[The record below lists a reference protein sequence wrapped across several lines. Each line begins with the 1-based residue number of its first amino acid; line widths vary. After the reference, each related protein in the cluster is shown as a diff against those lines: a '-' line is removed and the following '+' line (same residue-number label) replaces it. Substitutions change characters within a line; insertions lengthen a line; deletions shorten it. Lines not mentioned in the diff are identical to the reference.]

1 MPAMLSAVLEEEAD
15 MYEAFPPHVDP
26 TGITILTD
34 SPPGKKAPLKTFEE
48 VQPLLQQSRKRE
60 LKLVIRENSWPINS
74 PVRALLW
81 PALCRQHQHGKSM
94 LDGFYWDMVTQVF
107 GTVELPDKPIMLPP
121 FVEAT
126 HCLGY
131 HLTRKGR
138 AVADRVVSVLGYAC
152 PDITYSP
159 SLYPITAAL
168 LHFMPEEECYHCM
181 ASLVASK
188 DKMFITQTK
197 LLNEV
202 TWKTVMQIAKKH
214 AKSAAQHLSRL
225 SGAIGPERIYTDWQW
240 WILAA
245 LPFPHL
251 VRVLDCFFHEG
262 IKVFYRVALA
272 ILILFH
278 KHSTNQSSDWYAEAT
293 KNGVDHAIDKF
304 CRNMPAS
311 PTKLLRTAFSIRALS
326 SQYISRVFIK
336 TEMTLKSK
344 QVITGSRLVR
354 SRSSDNLPTSQSQV
368 NIQMMSHTL
377 TIRESPR
384 SSHLAL
390 WFPFPNAV
398 FADQKQ
404 HSSDLRQKLFTL
416 WSWLPVR
423 ITMYQPVLLY
433 TTEEHGCSLTTFYVR
448 VEHHEPT
455 LLMIKTCNNEVGIM
469 YTTEEHGCSLTTFYV
484 RVEHHEPTLLMIK
497 TCNNEVGIMYTTEE
511 HGCSL
516 TTFYVRVEHHE
527 PTLLMIK
534 TCNNEVGIMYT
545 TEEHGCSLTTF
556 YVRVEHHEPTLLM
569 IKTCNNEVGIMYT
582 TEEHGCSLTTF
593 YVRVEHHEPTL
604 LMIKTC
610 NNEVGIMYTTE
621 EHGCSLTTFYVRVEH
636 HEPTLLMIKT
646 CNNEVGI
653 MYTTEE
659 HGCSLTTFYV
669 RVEHHDPTLLMIK
682 TCNNE
687 VGIMYTTEE
696 HGCSLTTFYVR
707 VEHHEPTLL
716 MIKTCNNEVF
726 GAYCSTRWFERN
738 QKDERGNR
746 QAYFGTGETFLFSLY
761 PERAKYPWVG
771 CGGDSKETVAH
782 GSELFMAADSRMITI
797 GGGDGQAIWMD
808 ENIRFGKTDRCST
821 FNNPPLCPSG
831 DFEIRVLEVYG
842 FSGA

>member
-1 MPAMLSAVLEEEAD
+1 MPSAMLSAVLEEEPD
-15 MYEAFPPHVDP
+15 LYEAFPPHVDP

-48 VQPLLQQSRKRE
+48 VQPLLQPGRKRE
-60 LKLVIRENSWPINS
+60 LKLLIRENSWPINS
-74 PVRALLW
+74 PVRAALW

-188 DKMFITQTK
+188 EKMFITQTK

-225 SGAIGPERIYTDWQW
+225 SGAIGPERIYADWQW

-278 KHSTNQSSDWYAEAT
+278 KHSTNQNSEWYAEAT

-344 QVITGSRLVR
+344 QVITGARLVR

-384 SSHLAL
+384 TSHKAL

-398 FADQKQ
+398 FRDKEQ

-423 ITMYQPVLLY
+423 ITMYQPVLL
-433 TTEEHGCSLTTFYVR
+433 
-448 VEHHEPT
+448 
-455 LLMIKTCNNEVGIM
+455 
-469 YTTEEHGCSLTTFYV
+469 
-484 RVEHHEPTLLMIK
+484 
-497 TCNNEVGIMYTTEE
+497 
-511 HGCSL
+511 
-516 TTFYVRVEHHE
+516 
-527 PTLLMIK
+527 
-534 TCNNEVGIMYT
+534 
-545 TEEHGCSLTTF
+545 
-556 YVRVEHHEPTLLM
+556 
-569 IKTCNNEVGIMYT
+569 
-582 TEEHGCSLTTF
+582 
-593 YVRVEHHEPTL
+593 
-604 LMIKTC
+604 
-610 NNEVGIMYTTE
+610 
-621 EHGCSLTTFYVRVEH
+621 
-636 HEPTLLMIKT
+636 
-646 CNNEVGI
+646 
-653 MYTTEE
+653 
-659 HGCSLTTFYV
+659 
-669 RVEHHDPTLLMIK
+669 
-682 TCNNE
+682 
-687 VGIMYTTEE
+687 YTTEE

-771 CGGDSKETVAH
+771 CAALADGKGDERVAH
-782 GSELFMAADSRMITI
+782 GSELFMAADSKMITI

>member
-1 MPAMLSAVLEEEAD
+1 MPSVMLSAVLEEEPD
-15 MYEAFPPHVDP
+15 LYEAFPPHVDP

-34 SPPGKKAPLKTFEE
+34 SPPGKKAPLKTFDE
-48 VQPLLQQSRKRE
+48 VQPLLQQARKRE
-60 LKLVIRENSWPINS
+60 LKLLIRDNSWPINS
-74 PVRALLW
+74 PVRAALW

-188 DKMFITQTK
+188 EKMFITQTK

-225 SGAIGPERIYTDWQW
+225 SGAIGPERIYADWQW

-272 ILILFH
+272 ILILFQ
-278 KHSTNQSSDWYAEAT
+278 KHSSQPGSEWHAEAT
-293 KNGVDHAIDKF
+293 KNGVDHAVDKF
-304 CRNMPAS
+304 CKNMPAS

-344 QVITGSRLVR
+344 QVITGSRLVTR
-354 SRSSDNLPTSQSQV
+354 SWSSDNLPTSQSQV

-377 TIRESPR
+377 TIRERMSEETCKQMGSHSPGPR
-384 SSHLAL
+384 AL
-390 WFPFPNAV
+390 SMGVYPIQTITSQIL
-398 FADQKQ
+398 DQ
-404 HSSDLRQKLFTL
+404 SELFTL

-455 LLMIKTCNNEVGIM
+455 LLMIKT
-469 YTTEEHGCSLTTFYV
+469 T
-484 RVEHHEPTLLMIK
+484 
-497 TCNNEVGIMYTTEE
+497 
-511 HGCSL
+511 
-516 TTFYVRVEHHE
+516 
-527 PTLLMIK
+527 
-534 TCNNEVGIMYT
+534 
-545 TEEHGCSLTTF
+545 
-556 YVRVEHHEPTLLM
+556 
-569 IKTCNNEVGIMYT
+569 
-582 TEEHGCSLTTF
+582 
-593 YVRVEHHEPTL
+593 
-604 LMIKTC
+604 
-610 NNEVGIMYTTE
+610 
-621 EHGCSLTTFYVRVEH
+621 
-636 HEPTLLMIKT
+636 
-646 CNNEVGI
+646 
-653 MYTTEE
+653 
-659 HGCSLTTFYV
+659 
-669 RVEHHDPTLLMIK
+669 
-682 TCNNE
+682 
-687 VGIMYTTEE
+687 
-696 HGCSLTTFYVR
+696 
-707 VEHHEPTLL
+707 
-716 MIKTCNNEVF
+716 NNEVF

-761 PERAKYPWVG
+761 PERARYPWVG
-771 CGGDSKETVAH
+771 CVASGAEPKEERVSH
-782 GSELFMAADSRMITI
+782 GSELFMAADSKMITI

>member
-1 MPAMLSAVLEEEAD
+1 MPSVMLSAVLEEEAD
-15 MYEAFPPHVDP
+15 LYEAFPPHVDP
-26 TGITILTD
+26 SGITILTD
-34 SPPGKKAPLKTFEE
+34 SPPGKKAPLKTYDEI
-48 VQPLLQQSRKRE
+48 QPLIQQARKRE
-60 LKLVIRENSWPINS
+60 LKLIIRENSWPINS
-74 PVRALLW
+74 PIRASLW

-168 LHFMPEEECYHCM
+168 LHFMPEEDCYHCM

-188 DKMFITQTK
+188 EKMFITQTK
-197 LLNEV
+197 LHNEV

-225 SGAIGPERIYTDWQW
+225 SCAIGPERIYADWQW

-272 ILILFH
+272 ILILFQ
-278 KHSTNQSSDWYAEAT
+278 KHSTNPSSEWHAEAT

-398 FADQKQ
+398 FSDQQQ

-423 ITMYQPVLLY
+423 ITMYQPVLL
-433 TTEEHGCSLTTFYVR
+433 
-448 VEHHEPT
+448 
-455 LLMIKTCNNEVGIM
+455 
-469 YTTEEHGCSLTTFYV
+469 
-484 RVEHHEPTLLMIK
+484 
-497 TCNNEVGIMYTTEE
+497 
-511 HGCSL
+511 
-516 TTFYVRVEHHE
+516 
-527 PTLLMIK
+527 
-534 TCNNEVGIMYT
+534 
-545 TEEHGCSLTTF
+545 
-556 YVRVEHHEPTLLM
+556 
-569 IKTCNNEVGIMYT
+569 
-582 TEEHGCSLTTF
+582 
-593 YVRVEHHEPTL
+593 
-604 LMIKTC
+604 
-610 NNEVGIMYTTE
+610 
-621 EHGCSLTTFYVRVEH
+621 
-636 HEPTLLMIKT
+636 
-646 CNNEVGI
+646 
-653 MYTTEE
+653 
-659 HGCSLTTFYV
+659 
-669 RVEHHDPTLLMIK
+669 
-682 TCNNE
+682 
-687 VGIMYTTEE
+687 YTTEE

-746 QAYFGTGETFLFSLY
+746 QAYFGTGETFLFSLQ
-761 PERAKYPWVG
+761 PVRAKYPWVG
-771 CGGDSKETVAH
+771 CALEEDGEGKTTYGNS
-782 GSELFMAADSRMITI
+782 LFMAADNTMITI

-808 ENIRFGKTDRCST
+808 ENIRYGKTDRCST

-842 FSGA
+842 FAGA

>member
-1 MPAMLSAVLEEEAD
+1 MYIEPAAFRAQSAESLAPD
-15 MYEAFPPHVDP
+15 TPPAIWTQCLP
-26 TGITILTD
+26 
-34 SPPGKKAPLKTFEE
+34 SPLFAGKKAPLKTFAELE
-48 VQPLLQQSRKRE
+48 PLLQQGRKRD
-60 LKLVIRENSWPINS
+60 LKLLIREHSWPINS
-74 PVRALLW
+74 PIRASLW

-188 DKMFITQTK
+188 EKMFITQTK

-225 SGAIGPERIYTDWQW
+225 SGAIGPERIYADWQW

-272 ILILFH
+272 ILILFN
-278 KHSTNQSSDWYAEAT
+278 KHSTNQNSEWYAEAT
-293 KNGVDHAIDKF
+293 KNGVDHAVDKF

-344 QVITGSRLVR
+344 QVITGSRLMR

-398 FADQKQ
+398 FKDQRQ

-423 ITMYQPVLLY
+423 ITMYQPVLL
-433 TTEEHGCSLTTFYVR
+433 
-448 VEHHEPT
+448 
-455 LLMIKTCNNEVGIM
+455 
-469 YTTEEHGCSLTTFYV
+469 
-484 RVEHHEPTLLMIK
+484 
-497 TCNNEVGIMYTTEE
+497 
-511 HGCSL
+511 
-516 TTFYVRVEHHE
+516 
-527 PTLLMIK
+527 
-534 TCNNEVGIMYT
+534 
-545 TEEHGCSLTTF
+545 
-556 YVRVEHHEPTLLM
+556 
-569 IKTCNNEVGIMYT
+569 
-582 TEEHGCSLTTF
+582 
-593 YVRVEHHEPTL
+593 
-604 LMIKTC
+604 
-610 NNEVGIMYTTE
+610 
-621 EHGCSLTTFYVRVEH
+621 
-636 HEPTLLMIKT
+636 
-646 CNNEVGI
+646 
-653 MYTTEE
+653 
-659 HGCSLTTFYV
+659 
-669 RVEHHDPTLLMIK
+669 
-682 TCNNE
+682 
-687 VGIMYTTEE
+687 YTTEE

-771 CGGDSKETVAH
+771 CSLAAEGKGEERVSH
-782 GSELFMAADSRMITI
+782 GSELFMAADSKMITI

>member
-1 MPAMLSAVLEEEAD
+1 MRRSHHMLTQAELQYS
-15 MYEAFPPHVDP
+15 
-26 TGITILTD
+26 LT
-34 SPPGKKAPLKTFEE
+34 
-48 VQPLLQQSRKRE
+48 V
-60 LKLVIRENSWPINS
+60 
-74 PVRALLW
+74 
-81 PALCRQHQHGKSM
+81 H
-94 LDGFYWDMVTQVF
+94 QVF

-188 DKMFITQTK
+188 EKMFITQTK

-225 SGAIGPERIYTDWQW
+225 SGAIGPERIYADWQW

-278 KHSTNQSSDWYAEAT
+278 KHTTNQNSEWYAEAT

-304 CRNMPAS
+304 CRNMPVS
-311 PTKLLRTAFSIRALS
+311 PTKLLRTAFTIRALS

-377 TIRESPR
+377 TIRERMSEETCKQMGSHSPGPR
-384 SSHLAL
+384 AL
-390 WFPFPNAV
+390 SMGVYPIQSIKSQIL
-398 FADQKQ
+398 DQ
-404 HSSDLRQKLFTL
+404 SELFTL

-423 ITMYQPVLLY
+423 ITMYQPVLL
-433 TTEEHGCSLTTFYVR
+433 
-448 VEHHEPT
+448 
-455 LLMIKTCNNEVGIM
+455 
-469 YTTEEHGCSLTTFYV
+469 
-484 RVEHHEPTLLMIK
+484 
-497 TCNNEVGIMYTTEE
+497 
-511 HGCSL
+511 
-516 TTFYVRVEHHE
+516 
-527 PTLLMIK
+527 
-534 TCNNEVGIMYT
+534 
-545 TEEHGCSLTTF
+545 
-556 YVRVEHHEPTLLM
+556 
-569 IKTCNNEVGIMYT
+569 
-582 TEEHGCSLTTF
+582 
-593 YVRVEHHEPTL
+593 
-604 LMIKTC
+604 
-610 NNEVGIMYTTE
+610 
-621 EHGCSLTTFYVRVEH
+621 
-636 HEPTLLMIKT
+636 
-646 CNNEVGI
+646 
-653 MYTTEE
+653 
-659 HGCSLTTFYV
+659 
-669 RVEHHDPTLLMIK
+669 
-682 TCNNE
+682 
-687 VGIMYTTEE
+687 YTTEE

-771 CGGDSKETVAH
+771 CAADGRSDEKLSH
-782 GSELFMAADSRMITI
+782 GSELFMAADSKMITI

-808 ENIRFGKTDRCST
+808 ENIRYGKTDRCST

-842 FSGA
+842 FAGA

>member
-1 MPAMLSAVLEEEAD
+1 MPSAMLSAVLEEEPD
-15 MYEAFPPHVDP
+15 LYEAFPPHVDP

-34 SPPGKKAPLKTFEE
+34 SPPGKKAPLKTYEE
-48 VQPLLQQSRKRE
+48 VQPLLQQGRKRD

-74 PVRALLW
+74 PVRAALW

-188 DKMFITQTK
+188 EKMFITQTK
-197 LLNEV
+197 LHNEV

-214 AKSAAQHLSRL
+214 AKSAAQQLSRL
-225 SGAIGPERIYTDWQW
+225 SGAIGPERIYADWQW

-251 VRVLDCFFHEG
+251 VRVLDCFFNEG

-278 KHSTNQSSDWYAEAT
+278 KHCANTSSEWYAEAS
-293 KNGVDHAIDKF
+293 KSGVDHAIDKF

-377 TIRESPR
+377 TIRERMSEETC
-384 SSHLAL
+384 
-390 WFPFPNAV
+390 
-398 FADQKQ
+398 KQ
-404 HSSDLRQKLFTL
+404 MLFTL

-423 ITMYQPVLLY
+423 ITMYQPVLL
-433 TTEEHGCSLTTFYVR
+433 
-448 VEHHEPT
+448 
-455 LLMIKTCNNEVGIM
+455 
-469 YTTEEHGCSLTTFYV
+469 
-484 RVEHHEPTLLMIK
+484 
-497 TCNNEVGIMYTTEE
+497 
-511 HGCSL
+511 
-516 TTFYVRVEHHE
+516 
-527 PTLLMIK
+527 
-534 TCNNEVGIMYT
+534 
-545 TEEHGCSLTTF
+545 
-556 YVRVEHHEPTLLM
+556 
-569 IKTCNNEVGIMYT
+569 
-582 TEEHGCSLTTF
+582 
-593 YVRVEHHEPTL
+593 
-604 LMIKTC
+604 
-610 NNEVGIMYTTE
+610 
-621 EHGCSLTTFYVRVEH
+621 
-636 HEPTLLMIKT
+636 
-646 CNNEVGI
+646 
-653 MYTTEE
+653 
-659 HGCSLTTFYV
+659 
-669 RVEHHDPTLLMIK
+669 
-682 TCNNE
+682 
-687 VGIMYTTEE
+687 YTTEE

-771 CGGDSKETVAH
+771 CSANAVGAGAEGKGEEHRVAH
-782 GSELFMAADSRMITI
+782 GSELFMAADSKMITI

>member
-1 MPAMLSAVLEEEAD
+1 MSMGNGRFAISAISAGGACCSRISGLARK
-15 MYEAFPPHVDP
+15 VDNHER
-26 TGITILTD
+26 TCEFVYI
-34 SPPGKKAPLKTFEE
+34 
-48 VQPLLQQSRKRE
+48 
-60 LKLVIRENSWPINS
+60 
-74 PVRALLW
+74 
-81 PALCRQHQHGKSM
+81 
-94 LDGFYWDMVTQVF
+94 QVF

-188 DKMFITQTK
+188 EKMFITQTK
-197 LLNEV
+197 LHNEV

-214 AKSAAQHLSRL
+214 AKSAAQQLSRL
-225 SGAIGPERIYTDWQW
+225 SGAIGPERIYADWQW

-251 VRVLDCFFHEG
+251 VRVLDCFFNEG

-278 KHSTNQSSDWYAEAT
+278 KHCANTSSEWYAEAS
-293 KNGVDHAIDKF
+293 KSGVDHAIDKF

-377 TIRESPR
+377 TIREGSHSPGPRALSMGVYPIQTIKSQILDLSESPR

-398 FADQKQ
+398 FKDQRQ

-423 ITMYQPVLLY
+423 ITMYQPVLL
-433 TTEEHGCSLTTFYVR
+433 
-448 VEHHEPT
+448 
-455 LLMIKTCNNEVGIM
+455 
-469 YTTEEHGCSLTTFYV
+469 
-484 RVEHHEPTLLMIK
+484 
-497 TCNNEVGIMYTTEE
+497 
-511 HGCSL
+511 
-516 TTFYVRVEHHE
+516 
-527 PTLLMIK
+527 
-534 TCNNEVGIMYT
+534 
-545 TEEHGCSLTTF
+545 
-556 YVRVEHHEPTLLM
+556 
-569 IKTCNNEVGIMYT
+569 
-582 TEEHGCSLTTF
+582 
-593 YVRVEHHEPTL
+593 
-604 LMIKTC
+604 
-610 NNEVGIMYTTE
+610 
-621 EHGCSLTTFYVRVEH
+621 
-636 HEPTLLMIKT
+636 
-646 CNNEVGI
+646 
-653 MYTTEE
+653 
-659 HGCSLTTFYV
+659 
-669 RVEHHDPTLLMIK
+669 
-682 TCNNE
+682 
-687 VGIMYTTEE
+687 YTTEE

-771 CGGDSKETVAH
+771 CSANAGGAGAEGKGEEHRVAH
-782 GSELFMAADSRMITI
+782 GSELFMAADSKMITIGGGLHPVRAKYPWVGCLQETEDDGEKTSHANSLFMAADNTMITI

>member
-1 MPAMLSAVLEEEAD
+1 
-15 MYEAFPPHVDP
+15 
-26 TGITILTD
+26 
-34 SPPGKKAPLKTFEE
+34 
-48 VQPLLQQSRKRE
+48 
-60 LKLVIRENSWPINS
+60 
-74 PVRALLW
+74 
-81 PALCRQHQHGKSM
+81 
-94 LDGFYWDMVTQVF
+94 
-107 GTVELPDKPIMLPP
+107 
-121 FVEAT
+121 
-126 HCLGY
+126 
-131 HLTRKGR
+131 
-138 AVADRVVSVLGYAC
+138 
-152 PDITYSP
+152 
-159 SLYPITAAL
+159 
-168 LHFMPEEECYHCM
+168 M

-188 DKMFITQTK
+188 EKMFITQTK

-214 AKSAAQHLSRL
+214 AKSAAQHLLRL
-225 SGAIGPERIYTDWQW
+225 SGAIGPERIYADWQW

-262 IKVFYRVALA
+262 LKVFYRVALA

-278 KHSTNQSSDWYAEAT
+278 KHSTNQNSEWYAEAT

-344 QVITGSRLVR
+344 QVITGNRLVR

-377 TIRESPR
+377 TIREGSHSPGPRALSMGVYPIQAIKSQILDHSESPR

-398 FADQKQ
+398 FSDQQQ

-423 ITMYQPVLLY
+423 ITMYQPVLL
-433 TTEEHGCSLTTFYVR
+433 
-448 VEHHEPT
+448 
-455 LLMIKTCNNEVGIM
+455 
-469 YTTEEHGCSLTTFYV
+469 
-484 RVEHHEPTLLMIK
+484 
-497 TCNNEVGIMYTTEE
+497 
-511 HGCSL
+511 
-516 TTFYVRVEHHE
+516 
-527 PTLLMIK
+527 
-534 TCNNEVGIMYT
+534 
-545 TEEHGCSLTTF
+545 
-556 YVRVEHHEPTLLM
+556 
-569 IKTCNNEVGIMYT
+569 
-582 TEEHGCSLTTF
+582 
-593 YVRVEHHEPTL
+593 
-604 LMIKTC
+604 
-610 NNEVGIMYTTE
+610 
-621 EHGCSLTTFYVRVEH
+621 
-636 HEPTLLMIKT
+636 
-646 CNNEVGI
+646 
-653 MYTTEE
+653 
-659 HGCSLTTFYV
+659 
-669 RVEHHDPTLLMIK
+669 
-682 TCNNE
+682 
-687 VGIMYTTEE
+687 YTTEE

-771 CGGDSKETVAH
+771 CSAGDGKEDQRVAH
-782 GSELFMAADSRMITI
+782 GSELFMAADSKMITI

-808 ENIRFGKTDRCST
+808 ENIRYGKTDRCST

-842 FSGA
+842 FAGA

>member
-1 MPAMLSAVLEEEAD
+1 MPSVMLSAVLEEEPD
-15 MYEAFPPHVDP
+15 LYEAFPPHVDP

-48 VQPLLQQSRKRE
+48 IQPLIQQARKRE
-60 LKLVIRENSWPINS
+60 LKLLIRENSWPINS
-74 PVRALLW
+74 PVRASLW

-188 DKMFITQTK
+188 EKMFITQTK

-225 SGAIGPERIYTDWQW
+225 SGAIGPERIYADWQW

-272 ILILFH
+272 ILILFN
-278 KHSTNQSSDWYAEAT
+278 KHASNQSSDWYAEAT

-377 TIRESPR
+377 TIRERMSEETC
-384 SSHLAL
+384 
-390 WFPFPNAV
+390 
-398 FADQKQ
+398 KQ
-404 HSSDLRQKLFTL
+404 MLFTL

-423 ITMYQPVLLY
+423 ITMYQPVLL
-433 TTEEHGCSLTTFYVR
+433 
-448 VEHHEPT
+448 
-455 LLMIKTCNNEVGIM
+455 
-469 YTTEEHGCSLTTFYV
+469 
-484 RVEHHEPTLLMIK
+484 
-497 TCNNEVGIMYTTEE
+497 
-511 HGCSL
+511 
-516 TTFYVRVEHHE
+516 
-527 PTLLMIK
+527 
-534 TCNNEVGIMYT
+534 
-545 TEEHGCSLTTF
+545 
-556 YVRVEHHEPTLLM
+556 
-569 IKTCNNEVGIMYT
+569 
-582 TEEHGCSLTTF
+582 
-593 YVRVEHHEPTL
+593 
-604 LMIKTC
+604 
-610 NNEVGIMYTTE
+610 
-621 EHGCSLTTFYVRVEH
+621 
-636 HEPTLLMIKT
+636 
-646 CNNEVGI
+646 
-653 MYTTEE
+653 
-659 HGCSLTTFYV
+659 
-669 RVEHHDPTLLMIK
+669 
-682 TCNNE
+682 
-687 VGIMYTTEE
+687 YTTEE

-746 QAYFGTGETFLFSLY
+746 QAYFGTGETFLFSLH
-761 PERAKYPWVG
+761 PLRAKYPWVG
-771 CGGDSKETVAH
+771 CLEDKVEGPSDQKEARTPHAN
-782 GSELFMAADSRMITI
+782 SLFMAADNTMITI

>member
-1 MPAMLSAVLEEEAD
+1 MPAVMLSAVLEEEAD
-15 MYEAFPPHVDP
+15 LYEAFPPHVDP
-26 TGITILTD
+26 SGITILTD
-34 SPPGKKAPLKTFEE
+34 SPPGKKAPLKTYEE
-48 VQPLLQQSRKRE
+48 IQPLIQQGRKRD
-60 LKLVIRENSWPINS
+60 LKLIIRENSWPINS
-74 PVRALLW
+74 PIRASLW

-188 DKMFITQTK
+188 EKMFITQTK

-225 SGAIGPERIYTDWQW
+225 SGAIGPERIYADWQW

-262 IKVFYRVALA
+262 LKVFYRVALA

-278 KHSTNQSSDWYAEAT
+278 KHSTNQNSEWYAEAT

-344 QVITGSRLVR
+344 QVITGNRLVR

-377 TIRESPR
+377 TIRE
-384 SSHLAL
+384 
-390 WFPFPNAV
+390 
-398 FADQKQ
+398 
-404 HSSDLRQKLFTL
+404 LFTL

-423 ITMYQPVLLY
+423 ITMYQPVLL
-433 TTEEHGCSLTTFYVR
+433 
-448 VEHHEPT
+448 
-455 LLMIKTCNNEVGIM
+455 
-469 YTTEEHGCSLTTFYV
+469 
-484 RVEHHEPTLLMIK
+484 
-497 TCNNEVGIMYTTEE
+497 
-511 HGCSL
+511 
-516 TTFYVRVEHHE
+516 
-527 PTLLMIK
+527 
-534 TCNNEVGIMYT
+534 
-545 TEEHGCSLTTF
+545 
-556 YVRVEHHEPTLLM
+556 
-569 IKTCNNEVGIMYT
+569 
-582 TEEHGCSLTTF
+582 
-593 YVRVEHHEPTL
+593 
-604 LMIKTC
+604 
-610 NNEVGIMYTTE
+610 
-621 EHGCSLTTFYVRVEH
+621 
-636 HEPTLLMIKT
+636 
-646 CNNEVGI
+646 
-653 MYTTEE
+653 
-659 HGCSLTTFYV
+659 
-669 RVEHHDPTLLMIK
+669 
-682 TCNNE
+682 
-687 VGIMYTTEE
+687 YTTEE

-746 QAYFGTGETFLFSLY
+746 QAYFGTGETFLFSLQ
-761 PERAKYPWVG
+761 PIRAKYPWVG
-771 CGGDSKETVAH
+771 IAEDEDGDSKTSHA
-782 GSELFMAADSRMITI
+782 SSLFMAADNKMITI

-808 ENIRFGKTDRCST
+808 ENIRYGKTDRCST

-842 FSGA
+842 FAGA

>member
-1 MPAMLSAVLEEEAD
+1 MPSVMLSAVLEEEPD
-15 MYEAFPPHVDP
+15 LYEAFPPHVDP

-48 VQPLLQQSRKRE
+48 IQPLIQQGRKRE
-60 LKLVIRENSWPINS
+60 LKLLIRENSWPINS
-74 PVRALLW
+74 PVRASLW

-188 DKMFITQTK
+188 EKMFITQTK

-225 SGAIGPERIYTDWQW
+225 SGAIGPERIYADWQW

-262 IKVFYRVALA
+262 IKVFYRVALS
-272 ILILFH
+272 ILILFN
-278 KHSTNQSSDWYAEAT
+278 KHASNQSSEWYAEAT

-377 TIRESPR
+377 TIRE
-384 SSHLAL
+384 
-390 WFPFPNAV
+390 
-398 FADQKQ
+398 
-404 HSSDLRQKLFTL
+404 LFTL

-423 ITMYQPVLLY
+423 ITMYQPVLL
-433 TTEEHGCSLTTFYVR
+433 
-448 VEHHEPT
+448 
-455 LLMIKTCNNEVGIM
+455 
-469 YTTEEHGCSLTTFYV
+469 
-484 RVEHHEPTLLMIK
+484 
-497 TCNNEVGIMYTTEE
+497 
-511 HGCSL
+511 
-516 TTFYVRVEHHE
+516 
-527 PTLLMIK
+527 
-534 TCNNEVGIMYT
+534 
-545 TEEHGCSLTTF
+545 
-556 YVRVEHHEPTLLM
+556 
-569 IKTCNNEVGIMYT
+569 
-582 TEEHGCSLTTF
+582 
-593 YVRVEHHEPTL
+593 
-604 LMIKTC
+604 
-610 NNEVGIMYTTE
+610 
-621 EHGCSLTTFYVRVEH
+621 
-636 HEPTLLMIKT
+636 
-646 CNNEVGI
+646 
-653 MYTTEE
+653 
-659 HGCSLTTFYV
+659 
-669 RVEHHDPTLLMIK
+669 
-682 TCNNE
+682 
-687 VGIMYTTEE
+687 YTTEE

-746 QAYFGTGETFLFSLY
+746 QAYFGTGETFLFSLH
-761 PERAKYPWVG
+761 PLRAKYPWVG
-771 CGGDSKETVAH
+771 CLEDKVEGPTERTPHANS
-782 GSELFMAADSRMITI
+782 LFMAADNTMITI

>member
-1 MPAMLSAVLEEEAD
+1 MPSVMLSAVLEEEPD
-15 MYEAFPPHVDP
+15 LYEAFPPHVDP

-34 SPPGKKAPLKTFEE
+34 SPPGKKAPLKTFDEI
-48 VQPLLQQSRKRE
+48 QPLIQQARKRE
-60 LKLVIRENSWPINS
+60 LKLLIRENSWPINS
-74 PVRALLW
+74 PVRASLW

-126 HCLGY
+126 HCIGY

-188 DKMFITQTK
+188 EKMFITQTK

-214 AKSAAQHLSRL
+214 ARPYSVGACLQKSAAQHLSRL
-225 SGAIGPERIYTDWQW
+225 SGAIGPERIYADWQW

-278 KHSTNQSSDWYAEAT
+278 KHTSNQNSEWYAEAT

-304 CRNMPAS
+304 CRNMPVS

-377 TIRESPR
+377 TIRE
-384 SSHLAL
+384 
-390 WFPFPNAV
+390 
-398 FADQKQ
+398 
-404 HSSDLRQKLFTL
+404 LFTL

-423 ITMYQPVLLY
+423 ITMYQPVLL
-433 TTEEHGCSLTTFYVR
+433 
-448 VEHHEPT
+448 
-455 LLMIKTCNNEVGIM
+455 
-469 YTTEEHGCSLTTFYV
+469 
-484 RVEHHEPTLLMIK
+484 
-497 TCNNEVGIMYTTEE
+497 
-511 HGCSL
+511 
-516 TTFYVRVEHHE
+516 
-527 PTLLMIK
+527 
-534 TCNNEVGIMYT
+534 
-545 TEEHGCSLTTF
+545 
-556 YVRVEHHEPTLLM
+556 
-569 IKTCNNEVGIMYT
+569 
-582 TEEHGCSLTTF
+582 
-593 YVRVEHHEPTL
+593 
-604 LMIKTC
+604 
-610 NNEVGIMYTTE
+610 
-621 EHGCSLTTFYVRVEH
+621 
-636 HEPTLLMIKT
+636 
-646 CNNEVGI
+646 
-653 MYTTEE
+653 
-659 HGCSLTTFYV
+659 
-669 RVEHHDPTLLMIK
+669 
-682 TCNNE
+682 
-687 VGIMYTTEE
+687 YTTEE

-771 CGGDSKETVAH
+771 CTAGSGDKGEEQKVAH
-782 GSELFMAADSRMITI
+782 GSELFMAADSKMITI

>member
-1 MPAMLSAVLEEEAD
+1 MPSVMLSAVLEEEPD
-15 MYEAFPPHVDP
+15 LYEAFPPHVDP

-48 VQPLLQQSRKRE
+48 IQPLIQQARKRE
-60 LKLVIRENSWPINS
+60 LKLLIRENSWPINS
-74 PVRALLW
+74 PVRASLW

-188 DKMFITQTK
+188 EKMFITQTK

-214 AKSAAQHLSRL
+214 ASAAQHLSRL
-225 SGAIGPERIYTDWQW
+225 SGAIGPERIYADWQW

-272 ILILFH
+272 ILILFN
-278 KHSTNQSSDWYAEAT
+278 KHASNQSSDWYAEAT

-377 TIRESPR
+377 TIRERMSEETCKQMGSHSPGPRALSMGVFPIQAIR
-384 SSHLAL
+384 SQIL
-390 WFPFPNAV
+390 
-398 FADQKQ
+398 DQ
-404 HSSDLRQKLFTL
+404 SELFTL

-423 ITMYQPVLLY
+423 ITMYQPVLL
-433 TTEEHGCSLTTFYVR
+433 
-448 VEHHEPT
+448 
-455 LLMIKTCNNEVGIM
+455 
-469 YTTEEHGCSLTTFYV
+469 
-484 RVEHHEPTLLMIK
+484 
-497 TCNNEVGIMYTTEE
+497 
-511 HGCSL
+511 
-516 TTFYVRVEHHE
+516 
-527 PTLLMIK
+527 
-534 TCNNEVGIMYT
+534 
-545 TEEHGCSLTTF
+545 
-556 YVRVEHHEPTLLM
+556 
-569 IKTCNNEVGIMYT
+569 
-582 TEEHGCSLTTF
+582 
-593 YVRVEHHEPTL
+593 
-604 LMIKTC
+604 
-610 NNEVGIMYTTE
+610 
-621 EHGCSLTTFYVRVEH
+621 
-636 HEPTLLMIKT
+636 
-646 CNNEVGI
+646 
-653 MYTTEE
+653 
-659 HGCSLTTFYV
+659 
-669 RVEHHDPTLLMIK
+669 
-682 TCNNE
+682 
-687 VGIMYTTEE
+687 YTTEE

-746 QAYFGTGETFLFSLY
+746 QAYFGTGETFLFSLH
-761 PERAKYPWVG
+761 PLRAKYPWVG
-771 CGGDSKETVAH
+771 CLEDKVEGPSDQKEARTPHAN
-782 GSELFMAADSRMITI
+782 SLFMAADNTMITI

>member
-1 MPAMLSAVLEEEAD
+1 MTCKLS
-15 MYEAFPPHVDP
+15 
-26 TGITILTD
+26 T
-34 SPPGKKAPLKTFEE
+34 
-48 VQPLLQQSRKRE
+48 
-60 LKLVIRENSWPINS
+60 
-74 PVRALLW
+74 
-81 PALCRQHQHGKSM
+81 
-94 LDGFYWDMVTQVF
+94 
-107 GTVELPDKPIMLPP
+107 
-121 FVEAT
+121 
-126 HCLGY
+126 
-131 HLTRKGR
+131 
-138 AVADRVVSVLGYAC
+138 
-152 PDITYSP
+152 
-159 SLYPITAAL
+159 
-168 LHFMPEEECYHCM
+168 EEECYHCM

-188 DKMFITQTK
+188 EKMFITQTK
-197 LLNEV
+197 LHNEV

-225 SGAIGPERIYTDWQW
+225 SGAIGPERIYSDWQW

-251 VRVLDCFFHEG
+251 VRVLDCFFNEG

-272 ILILFH
+272 ILIQFH
-278 KHSTNQSSDWYAEAT
+278 KHSTNTNSEWYAEAT

-304 CRNMPAS
+304 CRNMPSS

-377 TIRESPR
+377 TIRERMSEETCKQMVSYTTALGVALAFLYHKIPFDCVPNTTNSKTIGHNHRSDGSHSPGPRALSMGVYPIQAIKSQILDHSESPR

-398 FADQKQ
+398 FRDQRQ
-404 HSSDLRQKLFTL
+404 HSSDLRRKLFTL

-423 ITMYQPVLLY
+423 ITMYQPVLL
-433 TTEEHGCSLTTFYVR
+433 
-448 VEHHEPT
+448 
-455 LLMIKTCNNEVGIM
+455 
-469 YTTEEHGCSLTTFYV
+469 
-484 RVEHHEPTLLMIK
+484 
-497 TCNNEVGIMYTTEE
+497 
-511 HGCSL
+511 
-516 TTFYVRVEHHE
+516 
-527 PTLLMIK
+527 
-534 TCNNEVGIMYT
+534 
-545 TEEHGCSLTTF
+545 
-556 YVRVEHHEPTLLM
+556 
-569 IKTCNNEVGIMYT
+569 
-582 TEEHGCSLTTF
+582 
-593 YVRVEHHEPTL
+593 
-604 LMIKTC
+604 
-610 NNEVGIMYTTE
+610 
-621 EHGCSLTTFYVRVEH
+621 
-636 HEPTLLMIKT
+636 
-646 CNNEVGI
+646 
-653 MYTTEE
+653 
-659 HGCSLTTFYV
+659 
-669 RVEHHDPTLLMIK
+669 
-682 TCNNE
+682 
-687 VGIMYTTEE
+687 YTTEE

-771 CGGDSKETVAH
+771 CSAGADGKGEEQRVAH
-782 GSELFMAADSRMITI
+782 GSELFMAADSKMITI